1 MSVNQ
6 EREGAPFI
14 MPSTT
19 PSRFVK
25 LLLPSGEL
33 TKPPEQKVVADW
45 DIFLRYS
52 PVEPMSPVALRF
64 LWECMEGSQSFE
76 SFIARAFSFE
86 PAPAAV
92 YTRELHYLRNEGY
105 ISVHHST
112 RRGGKLYR
120 YYAPTRKGR
129 EYIRRATDFRAVG
142 GREAREIARA
152 VFDEMVWTGW
162 FISVARKQV
171 GIQVP
176 DLVAH
181 NAEPFLPYWYLMS
194 FDTSEKDR
202 DRRAHMLAVE
212 VETSRELR
220 ANREQ
225 VRRNLS
231 KWKDL
236 GFGGLLVAVKNNRD
250 LEYLA
255 SRYLSS
261 VDIDE
266 KIWVFN
272 VESTM
277 FHDLYSI
284 FEEEEDEENLIE

>member
-1 MSVNQ
+1 
-6 EREGAPFI
+6 
-14 MPSTT
+14 
-19 PSRFVK
+19 
-25 LLLPSGEL
+25 
-33 TKPPEQKVVADW
+33 
-45 DIFLRYS
+45 
-52 PVEPMSPVALRF
+52 
-64 LWECMEGSQSFE
+64 
-76 SFIARAFSFE
+76 
-86 PAPAAV
+86 
-92 YTRELHYLRNEGY
+92 
-105 ISVHHST
+105 
-112 RRGGKLYR
+112 
-120 YYAPTRKGR
+120 
-129 EYIRRATDFRAVG
+129 
-142 GREAREIARA
+142 
-152 VFDEMVWTGW
+152 
-162 FISVARKQV
+162 
-171 GIQVP
+171 
-176 DLVAH
+176 
-181 NAEPFLPYWYLMS
+181 MS